1 MGDVLSFL
9 QSRFVLNIDDAE
21 IIKNEI
27 TSRKKASTLL
37 SILLSKEKNFFAAF
51 YEALQYAEYPHLAEF
66 LQPGVDQID
75 GINDD
80 LSDDRSEGQLP
91 NSKFY

>member
-1 MGDVLSFL
+1 M
-9 QSRFVLNIDDAE
+9 
-21 IIKNEI
+21 IKNEI
-27 TSRKKASTLL
+27 TSRKKASKLL
-37 SILLSKEKNFFAAF
+37 SILLTKKKNFFTAF
-51 YEALQYAEYPHLAEF
+51 YEALQYAEYPHLAEL

-80 LSDDRSEGQLP
+80 LSDGSSEGQLP

>member
-27 TSRKKASTLL
+27 TSRKKASKLL

-51 YEALQYAEYPHLAEF
+51 YEALQHAEYPHLAEL